1 MDNID
6 MQKLAGQIK
15 QLDEVLKQ
23 ITVVQ
28 HSRRGLLKILLNGR
42 QDVLMLRI
50 DPQLSHSVSSTQM
63 AQELKTIFNE
73 ALKLFKEHAR
83 REMIRITGVDVS
95 VWGDFF

>member
-73 ALKLFKEHAR
+73 ALKLSKEHAR